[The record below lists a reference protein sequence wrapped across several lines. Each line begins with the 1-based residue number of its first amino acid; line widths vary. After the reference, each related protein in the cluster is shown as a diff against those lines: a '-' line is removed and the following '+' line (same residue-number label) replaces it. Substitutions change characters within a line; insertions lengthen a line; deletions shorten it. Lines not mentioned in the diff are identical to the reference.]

1 VSGLWECWA
10 GHIGQEGEQGMSEKD
25 CVTHHHGCD
34 CREGRIGLLIR
45 EVMESHGGEHCSCDW
60 CKRAKEIGFSVS
72 LGKGDGWGQ
81 VEDKA
86 LGMVVAMDK
95 GKEVVAKGKG
105 KEEGYVKYSREHG
118 QMYLTS
124 YASGDGSISFRW
136 VLESDKRRVI
146 ALREVVSESDV
157 SEYLRIHGNEEKWVG
172 WDTLDIGNIYPHIV
186 LVRDVSRPPQTS
198 KQLVLDG
205 VVYRYAA
212 KSDVSTTLGTYNGNT
227 TSFFEVQS
235 GKVVEDSEVI
245 AMLCFFLNHELAFI
259 NRTA

>member
-1 VSGLWECWA
+1 
-10 GHIGQEGEQGMSEKD
+10 M
-25 CVTHHHGCD
+25 
-34 CREGRIGLLIR
+34 
-45 EVMESHGGEHCSCDW
+45 
-60 CKRAKEIGFSVS
+60 
-72 LGKGDGWGQ
+72 
-81 VEDKA
+81 
-86 LGMVVAMDK
+86 
-95 GKEVVAKGKG
+95 
-105 KEEGYVKYSREHG
+105 KYSREHG

-146 ALREVVSESDV
+146 ALMEVVSESDV
-157 SEYLRIHGNEEKWVG
+157 SEYLRIHSNEEKWVG
-172 WDTLDIGNIYPHIV
+172 WDTLDIGNICQNIV
-186 LVRDVSRPPQTS
+186 LVRDVFRPHQTS

-212 KSDVSTTLGTYNGNT
+212 KSDVSTTVGTYNGNT

>member
-1 VSGLWECWA
+1 
-10 GHIGQEGEQGMSEKD
+10 MKD

-45 EVMESHGGEHCSCDW
+45 EVMDSHATDSDHESDTCDW
-60 CKRAKEIGFSVS
+60 CKRAKELGFSAS
-72 LGKGDGWGQ
+72 LPSGKGDGWGQ

-86 LGMVVAMDK
+86 LGIVVAMD
-95 GKEVVAKGKG
+95 KG

-172 WDTLDIGNIYPHIV
+172 WDILDIGNICQNIV
-186 LVRDVSRPPQTS
+186 LVRDVFRPHQTS

-205 VVYRYAA
+205 MTYRYEI

-227 TSFFEVQS
+227 TLFFEVQS

-245 AMLCFFLNHELAFI
+245 AMLCFFLNHELPYI
-259 NRTA
+259 RRTA

>member
-1 VSGLWECWA
+1 
-10 GHIGQEGEQGMSEKD
+10 MKD

-45 EVMESHGGEHCSCDW
+45 EVMDSHATDSDHESDTCDW
-60 CKRAKEIGFSVS
+60 CKRAKEIGFSAS
-72 LGKGDGWGQ
+72 LPSGKGDGWGQ

-86 LGMVVAMDK
+86 LGIVVAMDK
-95 GKEVVAKGKG
+95 GKEVVAKGK
-105 KEEGYVKYSREHG
+105 EEGYVKYSREYG

-136 VLESDKRRVI
+136 VLESDKRRVT

-157 SEYLRIHGNEEKWVG
+157 SEYLRIHGNEEKWAG
-172 WDTLDIGNIYPHIV
+172 WDILDIGHLYPYIV
-186 LVRDVSRPPQTS
+186 LVRDVSRPHQTS

-205 VVYRYAA
+205 VTYRYEI
-212 KSDVSTTLGTYNGNT
+212 KSDVSTALGFHNGNT

-235 GKVVEDSEVI
+235 GKVVEDSVVI
-245 AMLCFFLNHELAFI
+245 MTLCFFLNNELAYI
-259 NRTA
+259 RRTV